1 MKNKKLYDKLG
12 GNLEDVHMRN
22 KKQYTGDYLSLYDYL
37 GCAAGG
43 VLGQKIAFEATKNN
57 INIKVKTIK
66 NPGYEGKIQMY
77 PEDFL
82 IECTK
87 KQLL

>member
-1 MKNKKLYDKLG
+1 MKNKA
-12 GNLEDVHMRN
+12 
-22 KKQYTGDYLSLYDYL
+22 KKYTGDYLSLYDYL

-43 VLGQKIAFEATKNN
+43 ELGQKIAYEAAKNK
-57 INIKVKTIK
+57 INIKTKSIE
-66 NPGYEGKIQMY
+66 NPGYKGRIQMY

-87 KQLL
+87 RQLL

>member
-1 MKNKKLYDKLG
+1 MKNKA
-12 GNLEDVHMRN
+12 
-22 KKQYTGDYLSLYDYL
+22 KKYTGDYLSLYDYL

-43 VLGQKIAFEATKNN
+43 ELGQRIAYEAAKSKV
-57 INIKVKTIK
+57 NIKTKTIE
-66 NPGYEGKIQMY
+66 NPGYKGRIQMY

-87 KQLL
+87 KQFL

>member
-1 MKNKKLYDKLG
+1 MKNK
-12 GNLEDVHMRN
+12 V
-22 KKQYTGDYLSLYDYL
+22 KQYTGDYLSLYDYL

-43 VLGQKIAFEATKNN
+43 TLGQKIAYEAAKLKV
-57 INIKVKTIK
+57 NIKTKTIE
-66 NPGYEGKIQMY
+66 NPGYKGIIQMY

-87 KQLL
+87 KQFL

>member
-1 MKNKKLYDKLG
+1 MLVMKNKA
-12 GNLEDVHMRN
+12 
-22 KKQYTGDYLSLYDYL
+22 KKYTGDYLSLYDYL

-43 VLGQKIAFEATKNN
+43 ELGQKIAYEASKSK
-57 INIKVKTIK
+57 INIKTKIIE
-66 NPGYEGKIQMY
+66 NPGYKGIIQMY

-87 KQLL
+87 KQFL

>member
-1 MKNKKLYDKLG
+1 MKNKT
-12 GNLEDVHMRN
+12 
-22 KKQYTGDYLSLYDYL
+22 KKYTGDYLSLYDYL

-43 VLGQKIAFEATKNN
+43 ILGQKIAYEAAKYK
-57 INIKVKTIK
+57 IDIKIKTIE
-66 NPGYEGKIQMY
+66 NPGYKGKIQMY

-87 KQLL
+87 RQLL

>member
-1 MKNKKLYDKLG
+1 MLVMKNKA
-12 GNLEDVHMRN
+12 
-22 KKQYTGDYLSLYDYL
+22 KKYTGDYLSLYDYL

-43 VLGQKIAFEATKNN
+43 ELGQKIAYEAAKNK
-57 INIKVKTIK
+57 INIKTKSIE
-66 NPGYEGKIQMY
+66 NPGYKGRIQMY

-87 KQLL
+87 RQLL

>member
-1 MKNKKLYDKLG
+1 MLVMKNK
-12 GNLEDVHMRN
+12 V
-22 KKQYTGDYLSLYDYL
+22 KQYIGDYLSLYDYL

-43 VLGQKIAFEATKNN
+43 ELGQKIAYEASKNK
-57 INIKVKTIK
+57 INIKTKTIE
-66 NPGYEGKIQMY
+66 NPGYKGIIQMY

-87 KQLL
+87 RQLL

>member
-1 MKNKKLYDKLG
+1 MLVMKNKAKT
-12 GNLEDVHMRN
+12 
-22 KKQYTGDYLSLYDYL
+22 YTGYYLSLYDYL

-43 VLGQKIAFEATKNN
+43 ELGQRIAYEAAKSKV
-57 INIKVKTIK
+57 NIKTKTIE
-66 NPGYEGKIQMY
+66 NPGYKGRIQMY

-87 KQLL
+87 KQFL

>member
-1 MKNKKLYDKLG
+1 MLVMKNKA
-12 GNLEDVHMRN
+12 
-22 KKQYTGDYLSLYDYL
+22 KKYTGDYLSLYDYL

-43 VLGQKIAFEATKNN
+43 ELGQRIAYEAAKSK
-57 INIKVKTIK
+57 INIKTKIIE
-66 NPGYEGKIQMY
+66 NPGYKGIIQMY

-87 KQLL
+87 KQFL

>member
-1 MKNKKLYDKLG
+1 MLVMKNKA
-12 GNLEDVHMRN
+12 
-22 KKQYTGDYLSLYDYL
+22 KKYTGDYLSLYDYL

-43 VLGQKIAFEATKNN
+43 ELGQRIAYEAAKSKV
-57 INIKVKTIK
+57 NIKTKTIE
-66 NPGYEGKIQMY
+66 NPGYKGRIQMY

-87 KQLL
+87 KQFL

>member
-1 MKNKKLYDKLG
+1 MKNKA
-12 GNLEDVHMRN
+12 
-22 KKQYTGDYLSLYDYL
+22 KKYTGDYLSLYDYL

-43 VLGQKIAFEATKNN
+43 ELGQRIAYEAAKSKV
-57 INIKVKTIK
+57 NIKTKTIE
-66 NPGYEGKIQMY
+66 NPGYKGIIQMY

-87 KQLL
+87 RQLL